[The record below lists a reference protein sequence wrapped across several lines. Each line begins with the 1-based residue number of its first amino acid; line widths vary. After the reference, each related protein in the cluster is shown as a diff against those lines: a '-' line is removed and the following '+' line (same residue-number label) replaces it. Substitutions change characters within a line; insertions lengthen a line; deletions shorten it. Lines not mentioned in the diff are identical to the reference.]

1 VAKITMKKTTI
12 LFLLLSLFGYS
23 QKVETKIDKTT
34 AKIGSQINY
43 ILKTTV
49 DTATVVKFPAVKNF
63 GALEVIR
70 SYKIDTIDKDDKYEL
85 IKKYGLTQFDSGRY
99 VIPKMPILF
108 GKIPAYSDTVSVHI
122 TDVAVDTLKQK
133 MFDIK
138 PIANED
144 SKIGNW
150 WKWLLGILL
159 VVGIA
164 ALIYYLIKRNQD
176 RKLNKIEFKTPI
188 EKAVGMLQL
197 LEKKQLWQKGEVK
210 NYYVELTDIAR
221 EYIEEV
227 VEIPAKESTTAELI
241 AAMKKAV
248 VDKKLKLN
256 SESVLA
262 LEKVLK
268 QADLVKFAKVL
279 PQDFEIT
286 NDQKS
291 IESSIISVHKSIP
304 TEADEDIVDVLAEKE
319 KLRLKQKRNRIIY
332 TVLIVFFLLFATFIY
347 LIATKGFD
355 FVKDNIVG
363 HPTKELLED
372 EWVYSE
378 YGESNIGIETPK
390 VLKRFDMTSQ
400 IPPQMKELLKSNSM
414 FQYGSLID
422 NFQVAVLTFTLKQ
435 EANFD
440 LDKGVDGSVQGYAK
454 TVGATILSIDKN
466 DFETK
471 NGIKGKIAFGL
482 FEIIDPIKKLKIQLK
497 YQFLYFANGDANQ
510 QVMVV
515 YNANDNYGDQISKRI
530 INSIE
535 LKTEN
540 K

>member
-1 VAKITMKKTTI
+1 MKQKLYI
-12 LFLLLSLFGYS
+12 LLLISTFS
-23 QKVETKIDKTT
+23 FAQKVETKIDKTT

-63 GALEVIR
+63 GAFEVIR

-108 GKIPAYSDTVSVHI
+108 GKIPAYSDTISVHI

-150 WKWLLGILL
+150 WKWVLGILL

-319 KLRLKQKRNRIIY
+319 KLRLRQKRNRIIY

-435 EANFD
+435 AANFD

-482 FEIIDPIKKLKIQLK
+482 FEITDPIKKLKIQLK

>member
-1 VAKITMKKTTI
+1 MKIK
-12 LFLLLSLFGYS
+12 LYLLLLISTFSFS

-122 TDVAVDTLKQK
+122 TDVVVDTLKQK

-150 WKWLLGILL
+150 WKWLLAILL

-176 RKLNKIEFKTPI
+176 KKLNKIEFKTPI

-241 AAMKKAV
+241 AAMKKAI
-248 VDKKLKLN
+248 VDKKLKLT
-256 SESVLA
+256 SDSVLA

-319 KLRLKQKRNRIIY
+319 KLRKKQKRNRIIY
-332 TVLIVFFLLFATFIY
+332 TILIVFFLLFVTIVY

-355 FVKDNIVG
+355 FVKDNIIG
-363 HPTKELLED
+363 HPTKALLED

-378 YGESNIGIETPK
+378 YGSPNVAIETPK
-390 VLKRFDMTSQ
+390 VLKRMDLSKA
-400 IPPQMKELLKSNSM
+400 IPEQMKPIIKEMNS
-414 FQYGSLID
+414 FVYGSLLE
-422 NFQVAVLTFTLKQ
+422 NFYIVINTTTLKQ
-435 EANFD
+435 EIKSD
-440 LDKGVDGSVQGYAK
+440 LSKSIEGSLGMLQNQGAQNI
-454 TVGATILSIDKN
+454 VLN
-466 DFETK
+466 QEDFETK
-471 NGIKGKIAFGL
+471 AGIKGKKGFGTC
-482 FEIIDPIKKLKIQLK
+482 EMTDPIQKKTHKLHFDIIV
-497 YQFLYFANGDANQ
+497 FDAEGSLEQILLIRNE
-510 QVMVV
+510 
-515 YNANDNYGDQISKRI
+515 NDAYAKQIMDRV

-535 LKTEN
+535 LKTTE

>member
-1 VAKITMKKTTI
+1 VAKIKMKKTTI
-12 LFLLLSLFGYS
+12 LFFLLSTYIYS
-23 QKVETKIDKTT
+23 QKVETKIDKSTI
-34 AKIGSQINY
+34 KIGGQINY

-49 DTATVVKFPAVKNF
+49 DTSVVVKFPALKNI

-70 SYKIDTIDKDDKYEL
+70 SYKIDTIDRDDKYEL

-99 VIPKMPILF
+99 IIPKIPVLF
-108 GKIPAYSDTVSVHI
+108 GKIPAYTDTVSVHV
-122 TDVAVDTLKQK
+122 TDVVVDTLKQK

-159 VVGIA
+159 LIGIA

-176 RKLNKIEFKTPI
+176 KKLNQIEFKTPI

-197 LEKKQLWQKGEVK
+197 LEKKQLWQKGEIK

-227 VEIPAKESTTAELI
+227 IEIPAKESTTAELI
-241 AAMKKAV
+241 VAMKKVV

-256 SESVLA
+256 SESILA

-286 NDQKS
+286 NDFKS
-291 IESSIISVHKSIP
+291 IESTIITVHKSIP
-304 TEADEDIVDVLAEKE
+304 TEADADIVDVLAEKE
-319 KLRLKQKRNRIIY
+319 KLRKKQKRNRIIY
-332 TVLIVFFLLFATFIY
+332 TILIVFFLLFASAIY
-347 LIATKGFD
+347 LIATKGFSY
-355 FVKDNIVG
+355 VKDNIFG
-363 HPTKELLED
+363 HPTKDLLED

-378 YGESNIGIETPK
+378 YGSPNVGIETPK
-390 VLKRFDMTSQ
+390 VLKRIDISKVL
-400 IPPQMKELLKSNSM
+400 PDQMKAMIKEMNS
-414 FQYGSLID
+414 FAYGSLFE
-422 NFQVAVLTFTLKQ
+422 NFYIVVNTTTLKQ
-435 EANFD
+435 EMKSD
-440 LDKGVDGSVQGYAK
+440 LSKSIDGSLMMYQNQGGQNI
-454 TVGATILSIDKN
+454 TKN
-466 DFETK
+466 EEDFETRG
-471 NGIKGKIAFGL
+471 GIKGRKGFGT
-482 FEIIDPIKKLKIQLK
+482 FEINDPIAKKINK
-497 YQFLYFANGDANQ
+497 LYYDIIVFDAEGSLEQIIIIRNE
-510 QVMVV
+510 
-515 YNANDNYGDQISKRI
+515 NDNYAKQIADRVM
-530 INSIE
+530 NSIE
-535 LKTEN
+535 LKTDN

>member
-1 VAKITMKKTTI
+1 MKKTLYI
-12 LFLLLSLFGYS
+12 LFLLSNALFA

-70 SYKIDTIDKDDKYEL
+70 SYKVDTIDKDDKYEL

-122 TDVAVDTLKQK
+122 TDVVVDTLKQK

-144 SKIGNW
+144 SKMGNW

-159 VVGIA
+159 IIGLA

-176 RKLNKIEFKTPI
+176 KKLNRIEFKTPI

-241 AAMKKAV
+241 AAMKNAV
-248 VDKKLKLN
+248 ATKKLKLSN
-256 SESVLA
+256 DSILA

-286 NDQKS
+286 EDQKRIENSVIS
-291 IESSIISVHKSIP
+291 IHKSIP

-319 KLRLKQKRNRIIY
+319 KLRKKQKRNRIIY
-332 TVLIVFFLLFATFIY
+332 TVLIVFFLLFASLIY
-347 LIATKGFD
+347 LIATKGFSY
-355 FVKDNIVG
+355 VKDNLIG

-378 YGESNIGIETPK
+378 YGSPNVAIETPK
-390 VLKRFDMTSQ
+390 VLKRIDLMKA
-400 IPPQMKELLKSNSM
+400 IPAEAKVTIKEINS
-414 FQYGSLID
+414 FVYGSLFE
-422 NFQVAVLTFTLKQ
+422 NFLIMVSTTNFKQ
-435 EANFD
+435 EMKVD
-440 LDKGVDGSVQGYAK
+440 LSKSIERGLGTLQNQGAQNI
-454 TVGATILSIDKN
+454 VLDQE

-471 NGIKGKIAFGL
+471 GGIKGRKGFGTFVMNDPIQKKTNKL
-482 FEIIDPIKKLKIQLK
+482 YFEIIACGEAGGIQ
-497 YQFLYFANGDANQ
+497 QIMIIRNEND
-510 QVMVV
+510 V
-515 YNANDNYGDQISKRI
+515 YAKQIMDRI

-535 LKTEN
+535 LKTES

>member
-1 VAKITMKKTTI
+1 MKQKITI
-12 LFLLLSLFGYS
+12 LILLFSSFIYS
-23 QKVETKIDKTT
+23 QKVETKIDKHT
-34 AKIGSQINY
+34 AKIGAQFNL

-49 DTATVVKFPAVKNF
+49 DTAMVVKFPAVKNF

-85 IKKYGLTQFDSGRY
+85 IKKYALTQFDSGRY
-99 VIPKMPILF
+99 VIPKMPVFF
-108 GKIPAYSDTVSVHI
+108 GRIPAYSDTISVHI
-122 TDVAVDTLKQK
+122 TDVIVDTLKQK

-144 SKIGNW
+144 SKIENW
-150 WKWLLGILL
+150 WKWFLGILL
-159 VVGIA
+159 IVGIV

-176 RKLNKIEFKTPI
+176 KKLNKIEFKTPI

-197 LEKKQLWQKGEVK
+197 LEKKQLWQKGEIK

-241 AAMKKAV
+241 VAMKKAIT
-248 VDKKLKLN
+248 DKKLKLN
-256 SESVLA
+256 AESLLA

-279 PQDFEIT
+279 PQDFEIIE
-286 NDQKS
+286 DQKR
-291 IESSIISVHKSIP
+291 IETSIITVHKSIP
-304 TEADEDIVDVLAEKE
+304 TESDNEIVDVLAEKE
-319 KLRLKQKRNRIIY
+319 KLRKKQKQNRIIY
-332 TVLIVFFLLFATFIY
+332 TFLIIVFLLSTTLIY
-347 LIATKGFD
+347 FIATRGFSYL
-355 FVKDNIVG
+355 KDNLIG

-378 YGESNIGIETPK
+378 YGSPNIAIETPK
-390 VLKRFDMTSQ
+390 VLKRIDVSKT
-400 IPPQMKELLKSNSM
+400 IPAEFKQMLSSNST

-422 NFQVAVLTFTLKQ
+422 NFQVAVSTFSLK
-435 EANFD
+435 EETKIEI
-440 LDKGVDGSVQGYAK
+440 DKGIDATVQSYIQ
-454 TVGATILSIDKN
+454 TVGAQVVTIDKT
-466 DFETK
+466 DIETK
-471 NGIKGKIAFGL
+471 NGKKGKMSFGV
-482 FEIIDPIKKLKIQLK
+482 FQIKDPIKNTTISMKF
-497 YQFLYFANGDANQ
+497 QFLYFAENNAIQ
-510 QVMVV
+510 QIMII
-515 YNANDNYGDQISKRI
+515 YNANDNYGNEISKRI

-535 LKTEN
+535 IKTDE